1 MKADIEETVKYTR
14 KREIQITQRKMTE
27 HGRSKKE
34 SKTRGVRTDHRTPT
48 QASTDTNKEIRIQII
63 TITIKNNQRK

>member
-1 MKADIEETVKYTR
+1 MKADIEENEKYTR

-48 QASTDTNKEIRIQII
+48 H
-63 TITIKNNQRK
+63 KNISLNRYK